1 MGTKYLMPRQI
12 RESQE
17 EKSRLESQLALPS
30 PDGTLS
36 RGEIGAQ
43 LQRVNKFLEEGTPPP
58 TTPERRD
65 ELGKRITVLEK
76 EISENMPTRE
86 AMVRKVPGTGD
97 HHGKWEKANKP
108 KIFEW
113 KDARRELDPT
123 NEDVDYTNVEILRR
137 QNDLSEIKPFRQYKG
152 VDMRDGEIVPGG
164 ISDAEK
170 IEARIAKPVSELL
183 EEGTYHVAP
192 GMGQSGV
199 DSERDAA
206 LVDVLEQ
213 EEPGSFKATCGHC
226 DKSFT
231 KDSQKKA
238 DSAVRLH
245 AIKKHK

>member
-1 MGTKYLMPRQI
+1 MPRQI

-17 EKSRLESQLALPS
+17 EKTRLESQLALPS

-137 QNDLSEIKPFRQYKG
+137 QNDLSEIKPFRQFKG

-164 ISDAEK
+164 IPDAEK
-170 IEARIAKPVSELL
+170 IEARIAEPE
-183 EEGTYHVAP
+183 TAVA
-192 GMGQSGV
+192 
-199 DSERDAA
+199 
-206 LVDVLEQ
+206 VLEQ
-213 EEPGSFKATCGHC
+213 EEPLEAQ
-226 DKSFT
+226 SFT
-231 KDSQKKA
+231 VACDDCHFTRTKDTKKKA
-238 DSAVRLH
+238 DSALRM
-245 AIKKHK
+245 

>member
-1 MGTKYLMPRQI
+1 MGTKFLMPRQI

-137 QNDLSEIKPFRQYKG
+137 QNDLSEIKPFRQFKG

-164 ISDAEK
+164 IPDAEK
-170 IEARIAKPVSELL
+170 IEARIAQSE
-183 EEGTYHVAP
+183 TAVA
-192 GMGQSGV
+192 
-199 DSERDAA
+199 
-206 LVDVLEQ
+206 VLEQ
-213 EEPGSFKATCGHC
+213 NEPGSFKATCGHC

-245 AIKKHK
+245 TIKKHK